1 MALTKARTSHLA
13 SQTASVS
20 AATAQSNAEDVSD
33 SYDSWLSVK
42 YVQSSSDATVA
53 GEISI
58 WVCTDSGTGTW
69 FKLLDGYTFP
79 LAQGTTYEVFQI
91 PFAYDAVGV
100 EYAAPTGGTGTLDVD
115 LAEVTALS

>member
-1 MALTKARTSHLA
+1 MALTKARTSVVA
-13 SQTASVS
+13 SQTSDVS
-20 AATAQSNAEDVSD
+20 AATAQSGAKDISG

-42 YVQSSSDATVA
+42 YVQSSADATVA

-58 WVCTDSGTGTW
+58 WVRTDTGTW

-79 LAQGTTYEVFQI
+79 LAQGATYEVFQV

-115 LAEVTALS
+115 LAEVRSLS

>member
-20 AATAQSNAEDVSD
+20 AATAQSNAEDISD

-42 YVQSSSDATVA
+42 YVQSSADATVA
-53 GEISI
+53 GEISV
-58 WVCTDSGTGTW
+58 WVRTDTGTW
-69 FKLLDGYTFP
+69 FKLLDGFTFP
-79 LAQGTTYEVFQI
+79 LAQGTSYEVFQV

-100 EYAAPTGGTGTLDVD
+100 EYAAPTGGTGTIDVD
-115 LAEVTALS
+115 LSEVTALS